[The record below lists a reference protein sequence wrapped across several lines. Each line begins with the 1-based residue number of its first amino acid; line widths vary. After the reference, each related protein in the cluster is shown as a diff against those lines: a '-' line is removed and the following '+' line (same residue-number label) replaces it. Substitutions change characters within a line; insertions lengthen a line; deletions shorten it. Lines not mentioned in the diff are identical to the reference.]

1 MSPNRHNSRQPHHRR
16 PLRRLMQGLF
26 RWLWWI
32 TGRRSPQAGFVFPT
46 TLLLLLM
53 VTLTA
58 TALTYRTFSRSNQA
72 IVQRQQQVIYNA
84 ATPAIDRAKAKL
96 EFMFRNDNRFPAGVP
111 PSDQMT
117 NLMLPW
123 TDEAQIDDATVLSL
137 TNLGYDADDVESG
150 AADPYTLPGEER
162 LQLTID
168 IDEEPDRVANAWL
181 FRTEDIDGDGEGEY
195 VIYSII
201 SDHAGPLE
209 DDDVLITN
217 SNEAAKANAL
227 VTRTGP
233 LATTEATANCKG
245 ARSQGG
251 WQVVAAADNASL
263 QKNFQVNAIVVRS
276 SDVDRENPNPVV
288 ETLEFQQSRI
298 AASANKWGAW
308 FRYDLELHPG
318 VGFNWNGAMHT
329 DGNLMLQGG
338 ITPYM
343 VSSFNSCLYSQES
356 SEITLGQFETF
367 QGQAIAAKM
376 SRDAYVD
383 DNINVHIFDGDGD
396 PPAVETFDPDTD
408 SVTNG
413 ADGRPSDV
421 AMNPLVLFTEG
432 REVHNDEDQWDRAN
446 GWANGD
452 FTVPDNERIYNDETA
467 RPFVDDFFRAD
478 NRWGPKPRYDGRTDD
493 FDVTQQPET
502 IGDPITGAVQTSLA
516 GPDGF
521 DGYWERQ
528 SVTKGMRI
536 IVGQRLELG
545 NANGWNYD
553 PSGVADDANVNALG
567 DPLYPPKAL
576 HGELN
581 NINTGDTV
589 RTNLDADDAADRV
602 GGNHQYLQRRSLR
615 DNLAA
620 VQGMVVYHYEG
631 PGSMADDG
639 TFPAA
644 CMALTAHPGT
654 QQSIYNSRTFDAY
667 PSATGWVKA
676 DFLHG
681 YGTNGW
687 EFQYPSAF
695 NSASTFESEYEA
707 TTETPLKKALKNL
720 AYFAGD
726 PDGGAPSFK
735 PVPDSS
741 FVHPFPYM
749 AMWGDFSPL
758 RRIVV
763 EGDGGTTTYD
773 GLSPADQSTLHS
785 AACTLSLLAYNLDK
799 LDVEYGE
806 ITAAQWT
813 TDTVDTTGAAGADG
827 ISDSGLAKLLLD
839 RVGTGANQ
847 IPVESLDEVPI
858 DVWVNNIKTANTL
871 TEADAD
877 IRRIRL
883 AADYWQVLRDRTFG
897 FASAPGLAA
906 AASQPFAPS
915 GTSPFG
921 TYDQAAGIFEVTTP
935 LATDPTYPTGIYS
948 VKCDPNEFA
957 DLDDDG
963 TPDIE
968 NPEEALTLA
977 LALCPN
983 ENTITTPGQAQ
994 TTVKAVKYPSLYYLF
1009 PVADHG
1015 QKAAATTPPTGVPT
1029 IDQPEDEEYIDATA
1043 DGTLDNITTYSV
1055 NGTAEVY
1062 QIVDPADLAADP
1074 ATAATDA
1081 AWTLPISAATTAYTT
1096 TTDPDDVPFTINYKG
1111 TSHDVPLLDKALY
1124 DGREL
1129 LNVRVLDID
1138 IAKLTG
1144 NDAVSDKWLS
1154 SDLENQAEGIVYAF
1168 REDAV
1173 REDEIVR
1180 PQNASATAAACQ
1192 TIDRGEHPRLFAIE
1206 RDATCYM
1213 QAEPINAVGTTVY
1226 GDDFYTAQDPP
1237 LTDELIS
1244 FKPVDFIPD
1253 PERRPYG
1260 FRLRTAD
1267 GSAADF
1273 SNGDRGVGMTFVTD
1287 NSVYILGN
1295 FNLHVE
1301 VEVDEEE
1308 VTRTPLEEFT
1318 DTILE
1323 DGFTFAEFY
1332 EGRTNEELDLDNF
1345 ANLAVDHWRP
1355 VELLSDSITILSSNF
1370 EDGAVSDTFTEAQGS
1385 TASSYTNQPRPLHP
1399 LLAATDWIQEN
1410 RADADA
1416 PIWIDRN
1423 GTYYRQDNNVS
1434 WPALPFYQVYPN
1446 DNQWRDLDEPT
1457 GIQPA
1462 VETYVNATFVSGIV
1476 PTRPG
1481 QAYGGLH
1488 NYTRFLQN
1496 WGAGG
1501 RQGLYIQG
1509 SFIQLDF
1516 STGSTAPQDQ
1526 DAWEAGST
1534 PIIGDN
1540 NDQEIIRYYDAP
1552 QRFFGYDVAL
1562 LYVPPAP
1569 AAARFVT
1576 IGSPRSE
1583 YYREVA
1589 ADDPYVELLKCA
1601 LDSDG
1606 DKVLPS
1612 LCPG

>member
-1 MSPNRHNSRQPHHRR
+1 
-16 PLRRLMQGLF
+16 
-26 RWLWWI
+26 
-32 TGRRSPQAGFVFPT
+32 
-46 TLLLLLM
+46 M
-53 VTLTA
+53 V
-58 TALTYRTFSRSNQA
+58 
-72 IVQRQQQVIYNA
+72 
-84 ATPAIDRAKAKL
+84 
-96 EFMFRNDNRFPAGVP
+96 
-111 PSDQMT
+111 
-117 NLMLPW
+117 
-123 TDEAQIDDATVLSL
+123 
-137 TNLGYDADDVESG
+137 
-150 AADPYTLPGEER
+150 
-162 LQLTID
+162 
-168 IDEEPDRVANAWL
+168 
-181 FRTEDIDGDGEGEY
+181 
-195 VIYSII
+195 
-201 SDHAGPLE
+201 
-209 DDDVLITN
+209 
-217 SNEAAKANAL
+217 
-227 VTRTGP
+227 
-233 LATTEATANCKG
+233 
-245 ARSQGG
+245 
-251 WQVVAAADNASL
+251 
-263 QKNFQVNAIVVRS
+263 
-276 SDVDRENPNPVV
+276 
-288 ETLEFQQSRI
+288 
-298 AASANKWGAW
+298 
-308 FRYDLELHPG
+308 
-318 VGFNWNGAMHT
+318 
-329 DGNLMLQGG
+329 
-338 ITPYM
+338 
-343 VSSFNSCLYSQES
+343 
-356 SEITLGQFETF
+356 
-367 QGQAIAAKM
+367 
-376 SRDAYVD
+376 
-383 DNINVHIFDGDGD
+383 
-396 PPAVETFDPDTD
+396 
-408 SVTNG
+408 
-413 ADGRPSDV
+413 
-421 AMNPLVLFTEG
+421 
-432 REVHNDEDQWDRAN
+432 
-446 GWANGD
+446 WANGD

-553 PSGVADDANVNALG
+553 PSGVADDANVNGLG

-576 HGELN
+576 HADLN
-581 NINTGDTV
+581 NINTADTV
-589 RTNLDADDAADRV
+589 RTDLNDDAAAARV

-667 PSATGWVKA
+667 PSATGPVKA

-773 GLSPADQSTLHS
+773 SLSPADQSTLHS

-799 LDVEYGE
+799 LDDEYTA
-806 ITAAQWT
+806 ITPAEWT
-813 TDTVDTTGAAGADG
+813 TDTEDVDGNAVADG

-877 IRRIRL
+877 IKRIRL

-897 FASAPGLAA
+897 FASAPGLSAVT
-906 AASQPFAPS
+906 
-915 GTSPFG
+915 TSPIPLAALG
-921 TYDQAAGIFEVTTP
+921 TYAQATGTFDVT
-935 LATDPTYPTGIYS
+935 ATDSTYPVGTYS

-957 DLDDDG
+957 SLSANAD
-963 TPDIE
+963 
-968 NPEEALTLA
+968 EALTLA

-994 TTVKAVKYPSLYYLF
+994 NTVKAVKYPSLYYLF
-1009 PVADHG
+1009 PLADHG

-1043 DGTLDNITTYSV
+1043 DGTLDNITTYTV

-1081 AWTLPISAATTAYTT
+1081 AWTLPISAATTAYNPPTAT
-1096 TTDPDDVPFTINYKG
+1096 SPTDPDDVPFTINYKG

-1154 SDLENQAEGIVYAF
+1154 SDLENQAEGIVYAY

-1180 PQNASATAAACQ
+1180 PQNASATPAACQ

-1226 GDDFYTAQDPP
+1226 GDDVYTAQDPP

-1253 PERRPYG
+1253 PERRPHG
-1260 FRLRTAD
+1260 FRLRTGD
-1267 GSAADF
+1267 GTAADF
-1273 SNGDRGVGMTFVTD
+1273 SNGGREVGMTFVTD

-1295 FNLHVE
+1295 FNRHVKVE
-1301 VEVDEEE
+1301 VADDDTTTTDE
-1308 VTRTPLEEFT
+1308 LEEFT

-1323 DGFTFAEFY
+1323 DGFTFDEFY

-1385 TASSYTNQPRPLHP
+1385 TVPTSYTNQPRPLHAG
-1399 LLAATDWIQEN
+1399 LAATDWIQEN
-1410 RADADA
+1410 RADANS

-1423 GTYYRQDNNVS
+1423 GTYYRPQTGPTGAL
-1434 WPALPFYQVYPN
+1434 WPARPFYQFYN
-1446 DNQWRDLDEPT
+1446 ADNQWRDLDENI

-1488 NYTRFLQN
+1488 NYTRFLEN
-1496 WGAGG
+1496 WGAGDA

-1526 DAWEAGST
+1526 DAWEPGDE
-1534 PIIGDN
+1534 PILGD
-1540 NDQEIIRYYDAP
+1540 DAAEVIRYYDAP
-1552 QRFFGYDVAL
+1552 LRFFGYDVAL